1 VRRTRIAEGIVY
13 PSSVVERN
21 AEQVNVRRLEE
32 SDIDSLIDCV
42 RRCYGES
49 YPEADFY
56 QPESVRRQLVD
67 GQLLSGVAV
76 ARSGRVVG
84 HIGARIPIPGDAVGE
99 TMGGFVDPEHRG
111 LGLLRRIGRVL
122 AAGFRERGIVGAR
135 HIATGTHD
143 RTQRPIVASGGIA
156 TGVLLGHVPAGTD
169 YRGIDHDF
177 GSARIGAVV
186 YYQAFGELPPLV
198 VHPSPRYAERVATL
212 RAAVGLERSIE
223 PAPQA
228 PGEPFAAAVRHDSA
242 CGVSTFRFGSIAWE
256 GGEDAHA
263 LLAAELRHCGPVT
276 YADVP
281 LSDPR
286 AASLIESLCGR
297 GFFFGAWLPGT
308 AASEALRLQ
317 RIEGAPVAPEK
328 IVVASALGAELRG
341 WIANVDRRQSPA

>member
-1 VRRTRIAEGIVY
+1 MV
-13 PSSVVERN
+13 S
-21 AEQVNVRRLEE
+21 VRRLEE
-32 SDIDSLIDCV
+32 SDIDSLIHCL

-56 QPESVRRQLVD
+56 DPESVRRQLVE
-67 GQLLSGVAV
+67 GRFISSVAV
-76 ARSGRVVG
+76 TQGGQVVG
-84 HIGARIPIPGDAVGE
+84 HIGTRIPIPDDAVGE
-99 TMGGFVDPEHRG
+99 TMGGFVDPDHRG
-111 LGLLRRIGRVL
+111 LGLLRRI
-122 AAGFRERGIVGAR
+122 AAVMTGGFRERGVVGAR

-177 GSARIGAVV
+177 GSARIGTVV

-198 VHPSPRYAERVATL
+198 IHPSPRYAERLAGL
-212 RAAVGLERSIE
+212 RAAVGLERTIE
-223 PAPQA
+223 PATQA
-228 PGEPFAAAVRHDSA
+228 RGEPFAAAVRHDPGR
-242 CGVSTFRFGSIAWE
+242 GVSTFRFGSIAWE
-256 GGEDAHA
+256 GGEDADA

-286 AASLIESLCGR
+286 AASLIESLCGQ

-341 WIANVDRRQSPA
+341 WIANVDRRHA

>member
-1 VRRTRIAEGIVY
+1 VGEEGTHGV
-13 PSSVVERN
+13 S
-21 AEQVNVRRLEE
+21 VRRLEE

-56 QPESVRRQLVD
+56 DPESVRRQLLN
-67 GQLLSGVAV
+67 GRLISSVAV
-76 ARSGRVVG
+76 TSSGRVVG
-84 HIGARIPIPGDAVGE
+84 HIGTRIPIPSDVVGE
-99 TMGGFVDPEHRG
+99 TMGGFVDPDHRG
-111 LGLLRRIGRVL
+111 QGLLRRIGGVM
-122 AAGFRERGIVGAR
+122 AGGFRERGLVGAR

-169 YRGIDHDF
+169 YRGIEHDF
-177 GSARIGAVV
+177 GSARIGTVV

-198 VHPSPRYAERVATL
+198 VHPSPGYAPRLASL
-212 RAAVGLERSIE
+212 REAVGLERSIE
-223 PAPQA
+223 PAA
-228 PGEPFAAAVRHDSA
+228 PSGGEPFAATVRHDRG

-256 GGEDAHA
+256 GGEEADV

-286 AASLIESLCGR
+286 AAPLIEWLR
-297 GFFFGAWLPGT
+297 RHGFFFGAWLPGS

-328 IVVASALGAELRG
+328 IVVASAGGAELRD
-341 WIANVDRRQSPA
+341 WIANVDRR